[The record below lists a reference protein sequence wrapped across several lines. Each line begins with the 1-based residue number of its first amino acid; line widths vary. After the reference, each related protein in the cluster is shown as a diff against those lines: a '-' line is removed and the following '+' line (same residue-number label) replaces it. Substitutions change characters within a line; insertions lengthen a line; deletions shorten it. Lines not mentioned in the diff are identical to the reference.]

1 MSVAGVAKL
10 FLYKGQRVSV
20 SGSAGQELNLALP
33 PLFAVPRS
41 AVCRAEILS
50 HGAHLFPTPHPAM
63 HVGSLKSA
71 TVGIFTPWK
80 LSNVVNQGFPFP
92 QHADC

>member
-1 MSVAGVAKL
+1 MSIAGVAKL

-41 AVCRAEILS
+41 AVCRAETLS
-50 HGAHLFPTPHPAM
+50 NGAQLFPTPRPGM
-63 HVGSLKSA
+63 HVGSLESA
-71 TVGIFTPWK
+71 TAGIFTPWK
-80 LSNVVNQGFPFP
+80 LSNAVNQGFPFFSTR
-92 QHADC
+92 